1 MRDETM
7 ENNMTQPFHDLVDV
21 VAKLRSPGGCPW
33 DIKQTHESLKPFLL
47 EEAYEV
53 LEALDARN
61 PQHLR
66 EELGDLL
73 LQILLHAHIES
84 EKQAFTIHD
93 VITDLTQKLIRRHPH
108 VFSAASDEAPKLD
121 SEQVVTQ
128 WEAIK
133 RAERSTESDSI
144 LAGIPASL
152 PSLLRAHQIQKRAAR
167 VGFDWETPEQVFEK
181 LEEELEELQAAAP
194 RPPDAEPAVQEP
206 ETNAAIEHEL
216 GDVLFTIVNVARFL
230 RINPEEALRKANNR
244 FTARFRYMERQGAQE
259 KKPLGEMTALEWD
272 TLWEAAKVQETTEGP
287 QRTVTLETRDQDDE

>member
-1 MRDETM
+1 M
-7 ENNMTQPFHDLVDV
+7 ENNMTQPFHDLVEV
-21 VAKLRSPGGCPW
+21 VAKLRSPEGCPW

-53 LEALDARN
+53 LEALDTEN
-61 PQHLR
+61 PRHLC

-73 LQILLHAHIES
+73 LQVLLHAHIES
-84 EKQAFTIHD
+84 EKQAFNIED
-93 VITDLTQKLIRRHPH
+93 VIMDLTHKLIRRHPH
-108 VFSAASDEAPKLD
+108 VFSATGARKLD
-121 SEQVVTQ
+121 SEQVVNQ

-133 RAERSTESDSI
+133 RGERSTESDSI

-181 LEEELEELQAAAP
+181 LDEELEELQAAAP
-194 RPPDAEPAVQEP
+194 CLRNSKPSLQEP
-206 ETNAAIEHEL
+206 ETNATIEHEL

-244 FTARFRYMERQGAQE
+244 FTARFQYMERQGAQE
-259 KKPLGEMTALEWD
+259 KKSLGEMTALEWE
-272 TLWEAAKVQETTEGP
+272 TLWEAAKEQETTESP
-287 QRTVTLETRDQDDE
+287 HTPLSLETRDHDHE

>member
-1 MRDETM
+1 M
-7 ENNMTQPFHDLVDV
+7 ENKMTQPFHDLVEV
-21 VAKLRSPGGCPW
+21 VAKLRSPEGCPW

-53 LEALDARN
+53 LEALDTQN

-73 LQILLHAHIES
+73 LQVLLHAHIES
-84 EKQAFTIHD
+84 EKQTFDIED
-93 VITDLTQKLIRRHPH
+93 VITGLTHKLIRRHPH
-108 VFSAASDEAPKLD
+108 VFTAQSDEAPRLD
-121 SEQVVTQ
+121 AEQVVTQ

-133 RAERSTESDSI
+133 RGERSTESDSI

-167 VGFDWETPEQVFEK
+167 AGFDWETPEQVFEK
-181 LEEELEELQAAAP
+181 LDEELEELQAAVP
-194 RPPDAEPAVQEP
+194 GLPNSEPSVQEP
-206 ETNAAIEHEL
+206 GTNAAIEHEL

-272 TLWEAAKVQETTEGP
+272 TLWEAAKEQETTEGP
-287 QRTVTLETRDQDDE
+287 QTTVTLETLDHEHE

>member
-1 MRDETM
+1 
-7 ENNMTQPFHDLVDV
+7 MTQPFHDLVEV
-21 VAKLRSPGGCPW
+21 VAKLRSPEGCPW

-53 LEALDARN
+53 LEALDTQN

-73 LQILLHAHIES
+73 LQVLLHAHIES
-84 EKQAFTIHD
+84 EKQTFDIED
-93 VITDLTQKLIRRHPH
+93 VITGLTHKLIRRHPH
-108 VFSAASDEAPKLD
+108 VFTAQSDEAPRLD
-121 SEQVVTQ
+121 AEQVVNQ

-133 RAERSTESDSI
+133 RGERSTESDSI

-152 PSLLRAHQIQKRAAR
+152 PSLLRAQQIQKRAAR

-181 LEEELEELQAAAP
+181 LDEELEELRAAVP
-194 RPPDAEPAVQEP
+194 GLPNSEPSVQEP

-259 KKPLGEMTALEWD
+259 KKPLEEMTALEWD
-272 TLWEAAKVQETTEGP
+272 TLWEAAKKQETTEGP
-287 QRTVTLETRDQDDE
+287 QTTVTLETLDHEHE

>member
-1 MRDETM
+1 M

-21 VAKLRSPGGCPW
+21 VAKLRSPEGCPW

-53 LEALDARN
+53 LEALDTHN

-73 LQILLHAHIES
+73 LQVLLHAHIES
-84 EKQAFTIHD
+84 EKQAFNIED
-93 VITDLTQKLIRRHPH
+93 VITDLTHKLIRRHPH
-108 VFSAASDEAPKLD
+108 VFTAASDEAPKLD

-144 LAGIPASL
+144 LAGIPVSL

-181 LEEELEELQAAAP
+181 LDEELEELQTAASGLH
-194 RPPDAEPAVQEP
+194 DSEPSVRDT

-244 FTARFRYMERQGAQE
+244 FTTRFRYMERQGAQE

-287 QRTVTLETRDQDDE
+287 QRTVTLETRDQAHE

>member
-1 MRDETM
+1 M
-7 ENNMTQPFHDLVDV
+7 EDAKSQAFHDLVDV
-21 VAKLRSPGGCPW
+21 VAKLRSPEGCPW

-53 LEALDARN
+53 LEALDAHN
-61 PQHLR
+61 PRHLR

-93 VITDLTQKLIRRHPH
+93 VITDLTHKLIRRHPH
-108 VFSAASDEAPKLD
+108 VFSATADETPKLD
-121 SEQVVTQ
+121 SEQVITQ

-133 RAERSTESDSI
+133 QAERSTESDSI
-144 LAGIPASL
+144 LAGVPASL
-152 PSLLRAHQIQKRAAR
+152 PSLLRAYQIQKRAAR
-167 VGFDWETPEQVFEK
+167 VGFDWETAEQVFEK
-181 LEEELEELQAAAP
+181 LDEELEELQAATSSL
-194 RPPDAEPAVQEP
+194 PDADPSLRDT

-230 RINPEEALRKANNR
+230 RVNPEEALRKANNR

-259 KKPLGEMTALEWD
+259 KKTLGEMTALEWD

-287 QRTVTLETRDQDDE
+287 QRTVTLETRDRDHE

>member
-1 MRDETM
+1 M

-21 VAKLRSPGGCPW
+21 VAKLRSPEGCPW

-53 LEALDARN
+53 LEALDTHN

-84 EKQAFTIHD
+84 EKQAFTIND
-93 VITDLTQKLIRRHPH
+93 VITDLTHKLIRRHPH

-133 RAERSTESDSI
+133 RVERSTESDSI

-181 LEEELEELQAAAP
+181 LDEELEELQAAAP
-194 RPPDAEPAVQEP
+194 CPPDAAPSVQEP

-230 RINPEEALRKANNR
+230 GINPEEALRKANNR

>member
-1 MRDETM
+1 M

-21 VAKLRSPGGCPW
+21 VAKLRSPEGCPW

-53 LEALDARN
+53 LEALDTHN

-84 EKQAFTIHD
+84 EKQAFNIED
-93 VITDLTQKLIRRHPH
+93 VITDLTHKLIRRHPH

-144 LAGIPASL
+144 LAGIPVSL

-181 LEEELEELQAAAP
+181 LDEELEELQTAASGL
-194 RPPDAEPAVQEP
+194 PDSEPSVRDT

-244 FTARFRYMERQGAQE
+244 FTARFQYMERQGAQE

-272 TLWEAAKVQETTEGP
+272 TLWQAAKVQETTEGP
-287 QRTVTLETRDQDDE
+287 QRTVTLETRDQAHE

>member
-1 MRDETM
+1 M
-7 ENNMTQPFHDLVDV
+7 ENNMTQLFHDLVDV

-53 LEALDARN
+53 LEALDTHN

-144 LAGIPASL
+144 LAGVPASL

-181 LEEELEELQAAAP
+181 LDEELEELQAAAP
-194 RPPDAEPAVQEP
+194 CVPIPDAEPSVQEP
-206 ETNAAIEHEL
+206 EMNAAVEHEL

-244 FTARFRYMERQGAQE
+244 FTARFQYIERQGAQE
-259 KKPLGEMTALEWD
+259 KKTLGEMTALEWD

-287 QRTVTLETRDQDDE
+287 QRPVTRETRDQDHE

>member
-1 MRDETM
+1 M
-7 ENNMTQPFHDLVDV
+7 
-21 VAKLRSPGGCPW
+21 KSLRLS
-33 DIKQTHESLKPFLL
+33 IRTI
-47 EEAYEV
+47 
-53 LEALDARN
+53 

-73 LQILLHAHIES
+73 LQVLLHAHIES
-84 EKQAFTIHD
+84 EKQAFNIED
-93 VITDLTQKLIRRHPH
+93 VITDLTHKLIRRHPH
-108 VFSAASDEAPKLD
+108 VFTAASDEAPKLD

-144 LAGIPASL
+144 LAGIPVSL

-181 LEEELEELQAAAP
+181 LDEELEELQTAASGL
-194 RPPDAEPAVQEP
+194 PDSEPSVRDT

-244 FTARFRYMERQGAQE
+244 FTTRFRYMERQGAQE

-287 QRTVTLETRDQDDE
+287 QRTVTPRNPGPGP

>member
-1 MRDETM
+1 M
-7 ENNMTQPFHDLVDV
+7 ENNMTQPFHDLVEV

-53 LEALDARN
+53 LEALDTQN

-73 LQILLHAHIES
+73 LQVLLHAHIES
-84 EKQAFTIHD
+84 EKQTFDIED
-93 VITDLTQKLIRRHPH
+93 VITDLTHKLIRRHPH
-108 VFSAASDEAPKLD
+108 VFSATGGAKLD

-128 WEAIK
+128 WEEIK
-133 RAERSTESDSI
+133 RGERSTESDSI
-144 LAGIPASL
+144 LAGIPVSL

-181 LEEELEELQAAAP
+181 LNEELEELRAVAP
-194 RPPDAEPAVQEP
+194 CLPDSEPSLQEP

-244 FTARFRYMERQGAQE
+244 FTARFQYMERQGDRE
-259 KKPLGEMTALEWD
+259 KKPLGEMTALEWEG
-272 TLWEAAKVQETTEGP
+272 LWEAAKKQEATEGSHT
-287 QRTVTLETRDQDDE
+287 TVTLETRDHDHG

>member
-1 MRDETM
+1 M

-53 LEALDARN
+53 LEALDTHN

-93 VITDLTQKLIRRHPH
+93 VITDLTHKLIRRHPH

-121 SEQVVTQ
+121 SEQVVAQ

-133 RAERSTESDSI
+133 QAERSTESDSI
-144 LAGIPASL
+144 LAGVPASL

-181 LEEELEELQAAAP
+181 LDEELEELQAAAP
-194 RPPDAEPAVQEP
+194 CLPDAEPSVQEP

-230 RINPEEALRKANNR
+230 QINPEEALRKANNR

-272 TLWEAAKVQETTEGP
+272 TLWKAAKVQETTEGP
-287 QRTVTLETRDQDDE
+287 QRTVTLETRDQDHE

>member
-1 MRDETM
+1 M
-7 ENNMTQPFHDLVDV
+7 ENNMTQPFHDLVGV
-21 VAKLRSPGGCPW
+21 VAKLRSPEGCPW

-47 EEAYEV
+47 EEAYEI
-53 LEALDARN
+53 LEALDTQD

-84 EKQAFTIHD
+84 EKQAFTIDD
-93 VITDLTQKLIRRHPH
+93 VITDLTHKLIRRHPH
-108 VFSAASDEAPKLD
+108 VFTATSDGAQALD
-121 SEQVVTQ
+121 AEQVVTQ

-133 RAERSTESDSI
+133 RAERPTATDSI
-144 LAGIPASL
+144 LQGIPVSL

-167 VGFDWETPEQVFEK
+167 VGFDWETPEQVLEK
-181 LEEELEELQAAAP
+181 LDEELEELQTEASSL
-194 RPPDAEPAVQEP
+194 PDSEPAVRDT

-244 FTARFRYMERQGAQE
+244 FTARFRHMERQAAQE
-259 KKPLGEMTALEWD
+259 GKNLGKMTAQEWE
-272 TLWEAAKVQETTEGP
+272 TLWEAAKEQETTESP
-287 QRTVTLETRDQDDE
+287 QRTVTLDTRDRDHE

>member
-1 MRDETM
+1 MD
-7 ENNMTQPFHDLVDV
+7 NKMTQPFHDLVEV
-21 VAKLRSPGGCPW
+21 VAKLRSPEGCPW

-53 LEALDARN
+53 LEALDTEN
-61 PQHLR
+61 PQHLC

-73 LQILLHAHIES
+73 LQVLLHAHIES
-84 EKQAFTIHD
+84 EKQAFNIED
-93 VITDLTQKLIRRHPH
+93 VITDLTHKLIRRHPH
-108 VFSAASDEAPKLD
+108 VFSATSDETRKLD

-128 WEAIK
+128 WEEIK
-133 RAERSTESDSI
+133 RSERSMESDSI

-181 LEEELEELQAAAP
+181 LDEELEELQAVAP
-194 RPPDAEPAVQEP
+194 CPPNSGASLQEP
-206 ETNAAIEHEL
+206 ETSAAIEHEL

-244 FTARFRYMERQGAQE
+244 FTTRFRYMEHQGAQE
-259 KKPLGEMTALEWD
+259 KKPLGEMTALEWER
-272 TLWEAAKVQETTEGP
+272 LWEAAKKQETTEDP
-287 QRTVTLETRDQDDE
+287 HTTVTLETRDHDHE

>member
-1 MRDETM
+1 M
-7 ENNMTQPFHDLVDV
+7 ENSMSQTFHDLVGV
-21 VAKLRSPGGCPW
+21 VARLRAPEGCPW

-53 LEALDARN
+53 LEALDTRD
-61 PQHLR
+61 PRHLR

-84 EKQAFTIHD
+84 EKQTFNIED
-93 VITDLTQKLIRRHPH
+93 VITDLTNKLIRRHPH
-108 VFSAASDEAPKLD
+108 VFAAASDEAPKLD
-121 SEQVVTQ
+121 PEQVVNQ

-133 RAERSTESDSI
+133 RAERATESDSI

-167 VGFDWETPEQVFEK
+167 VGFDWETPEQVLKK
-181 LEEELEELQAAAP
+181 LDEELEELQAAASGL
-194 RPPDAEPAVQEP
+194 PDSEPSVREP
-206 ETNAAIEHEL
+206 ETNAAVEHEL

-259 KKPLGEMTALEWD
+259 NKPLKEMTASEWD
-272 TLWEAAKVQETTEGP
+272 RLWEAAKKQETTEGP
-287 QRTVTLETRDQDDE
+287 HTTVTPETRDHDHE

>member
-1 MRDETM
+1 M
-7 ENNMTQPFHDLVDV
+7 EDAKSQAFHDLVDV
-21 VAKLRSPGGCPW
+21 VAKLRSPEGCPW

-47 EEAYEV
+47 EEVYEV
-53 LEALDARN
+53 LEALDTRN

-93 VITDLTQKLIRRHPH
+93 VITDLTHKLIRRHPH

-133 RAERSTESDSI
+133 RAERSTEPDSI
-144 LAGIPASL
+144 LAGVPASL

-167 VGFDWETPEQVFEK
+167 VGFDWETVEQVFEK
-181 LEEELEELQAAAP
+181 LDEELEELQAAAP
-194 RPPDAEPAVQEP
+194 RLPDAEPAVQKP

-244 FTARFRYMERQGAQE
+244 FTARFRYMERQGVQE
-259 KKPLGEMTALEWD
+259 KKTLGEMTALEWD
-272 TLWEAAKVQETTEGP
+272 TLWEAAKVQETTEDP
-287 QRTVTLETRDQDDE
+287 QRTITLETRDRDHE

>member
-1 MRDETM
+1 M
-7 ENNMTQPFHDLVDV
+7 ENKMTQPFHDLVEV
-21 VAKLRSPGGCPW
+21 VAKLRSPEGCPW

-53 LEALDARN
+53 LEALDTQN
-61 PQHLR
+61 PRHLC

-73 LQILLHAHIES
+73 LQVLLHAHIES
-84 EKQAFTIHD
+84 EKQAFNIED
-93 VITDLTQKLIRRHPH
+93 VITNLTHKLIRRHPH
-108 VFSAASDEAPKLD
+108 VFSTTSDGARKLD

-128 WEAIK
+128 WETIK
-133 RAERSTESDSI
+133 RGERSTESDSI

-167 VGFDWETPEQVFEK
+167 VGFDWETPKQVFEK
-181 LEEELEELQAAAP
+181 LDEELEELQAVVP
-194 RPPDAEPAVQEP
+194 CLLNSGPSLQEP

-244 FTARFRYMERQGAQE
+244 FTARFRYMERQGARE
-259 KKPLGEMTALEWD
+259 KKPLGAMTALEWD
-272 TLWEAAKVQETTEGP
+272 TLWEAAKEQEATEGP
-287 QRTVTLETRDQDDE
+287 QTTATLETRDHDHE

>member
-1 MRDETM
+1 M

-21 VAKLRSPGGCPW
+21 VAKLRSPEGCPW

-47 EEAYEV
+47 EEVYEV
-53 LEALDARN
+53 LEALDTRN

-93 VITDLTQKLIRRHPH
+93 VITDLTHKLIRRHPH

-144 LAGIPASL
+144 MAGIPASL

-167 VGFDWETPEQVFEK
+167 VGFDWETAEQVFQK
-181 LEEELEELQAAAP
+181 LDEELEELQAAAP
-194 RPPDAEPAVQEP
+194 RLPDAEPSVPEP
-206 ETNAAIEHEL
+206 ETNAAVEHEL

-287 QRTVTLETRDQDDE
+287 QKTVTLETRDRDHE

>member
-1 MRDETM
+1 M

-21 VAKLRSPGGCPW
+21 VAKLRSPEGCPW

-53 LEALDARN
+53 LEALDTHN
-61 PQHLR
+61 PQDLR

-84 EKQAFTIHD
+84 EKQAFTIND
-93 VITDLTQKLIRRHPH
+93 VITDLTHKLIRRHPH

-133 RAERSTESDSI
+133 QAERSTESDSI
-144 LAGIPASL
+144 LGGIPASL

-181 LEEELEELQAAAP
+181 LDEELEELRAASP
-194 RPPDAEPAVQEP
+194 RLPDAEPSVQEP

-244 FTARFRYMERQGAQE
+244 FTARFQYMERQGAQE
-259 KKPLGEMTALEWD
+259 KKNLGEMTALEWD
-272 TLWEAAKVQETTEGP
+272 TLWEAAKVQEATEGP
-287 QRTVTLETRDQDDE
+287 QRTAILETRDQDHE

>member
-1 MRDETM
+1 M

-84 EKQAFTIHD
+84 EKQAFTIND
-93 VITDLTQKLIRRHPH
+93 VITDLTHKLIRRHPH

-181 LEEELEELQAAAP
+181 LDEELEELQAAAP
-194 RPPDAEPAVQEP
+194 CLPDAEPAAQEP

>member
-1 MRDETM
+1 M
-7 ENNMTQPFHDLVDV
+7 ENNITQPFHDLVDV
-21 VAKLRSPGGCPW
+21 VAKLRSPEGCPW

-53 LEALDARN
+53 LEALDTDN

-84 EKQAFTIHD
+84 EKQAFTIND
-93 VITDLTQKLIRRHPH
+93 VITDLTHKLIRRHPH
-108 VFSAASDEAPKLD
+108 VFSASSDEAPKLD
-121 SEQVVTQ
+121 SEQVITQ

-133 RAERSTESDSI
+133 QAERSTESDSI

-181 LEEELEELQAAAP
+181 LDEELEELQAAASCL
-194 RPPDAEPAVQEP
+194 PDAEPSVKEP

-230 RINPEEALRKANNR
+230 RINPEEALRKANKPFHRTFPIYGTSRGSRERNPWRIDGIGMGYIMGSRQSSGKNR
-244 FTARFRYMERQGAQE
+244 RPQKDRHARN
-259 KKPLGEMTALEWD
+259 P
-272 TLWEAAKVQETTEGP
+272 GP
-287 QRTVTLETRDQDDE
+287 GP